1 MHDLDQ
7 LLNLAVKTGL
17 KPGIIYNLTTKGN
30 KMKITPKSEA
40 ELQEEERKRKE
51 ESLLPEGIYDF
62 EVQSAEDKVSKIKPD
77 GTGGNPM
84 IVLNFKAFGNDGQSV
99 YVTDYLMEKMAFKL
113 RHACDACGLLK
124 EYESGSL
131 TADMFQDRVGKV
143 KLKIEI
149 GKKKEGSDE
158 LYPTKNIV
166 VDYVKS
172 ESGGKL
178 AAQVEKDD
186 SIPFS

>member
-1 MHDLDQ
+1 
-7 LLNLAVKTGL
+7 
-17 KPGIIYNLTTKGN
+17 
-30 KMKITPKSEA
+30 MKITPKSET

-51 ESLLPEGIYDF
+51 ENLLPDGIYDF
-62 EVQSAEDKVSKIKPD
+62 EVQSAEDKISKVKPD
-77 GTGGNPM
+77 GSGGNPM
-84 IVLNFKAFGNDGQSV
+84 IVLNFKAFGNNGQSV

-124 EYESGSL
+124 QYESGDL
-131 TADMFQDRVGKV
+131 TANMFQDRVGKV

-166 VDYVKS
+166 VDYVKHDTNA
-172 ESGGKL
+172 KL
-178 AAQVEKDD
+178 AAEVLKDD
-186 SIPFS
+186 SIPF